1 MDLEDLLT
9 PTIHSKTSQSNLLVR
24 AHQIGNWVIRL
35 VDQLPP
41 MTALY
46 CQRVLQSAIPKRL
59 RILQVL
65 LVLIP

>member
-35 VDQLPP
+35 VDQLP

-46 CQRVLQSAIPKRL
+46 CQRVLQSEIPNRL